1 MLLDAT
7 YICGGPL
14 LYRAPRG
21 TTDILPEDQ
30 RYWTYVHYVARNVV
44 NKYGYKRVDT
54 PIFEQTDL
62 FTRGVGEVTD
72 IVEKEMYSFL
82 DRGGDSITLRP
93 EGTASVCRAYL
104 EHGMHNLPQPVRL
117 FYTSPT
123 FRYERPQAGRFRQHH
138 QFGVEALG
146 EADSYIDTEIIDMA
160 WKFMGALGL
169 ENLRLL
175 VNNIGD
181 GECRP
186 KYLDSL
192 KAYYSDQLSILCKDC
207 NQRITRNPLRLLDCK
222 QETCSQISA
231 KAPRSVDF
239 LCLDCKYH
247 WDTLIG
253 YLDRIKLPYSIEH
266 RLVRGLDY
274 YTRTVFEIQPENAG
288 SQGTILAGGRYDGLM
303 EELKGRSTPGIGFAT
318 GIERIILALK
328 DQNIPVPDE
337 DPIILVL
344 TYMGDEAK
352 MVAVYILSSL
362 HAAGI
367 KAVMAPSGKSLRSQ
381 MRYANNI
388 GVSHVLVLGQ
398 EELEKG
404 SLVLRDM
411 LGGSQRMIGLESV
424 VQEISSL

>member
-1 MLLDAT
+1 MLLRGT
-7 YICGGPL
+7 YIWRTL
-14 LYRAPRG
+14 VYRAPRG

-30 RYWTYVHYVARNVV
+30 RYWTYVHSVARNVV
-44 NKYGYKRVDT
+44 NTYGYRRVDT

-93 EGTASVCRAYL
+93 EGTASVCRSYL

-117 FYTSPT
+117 FYSSPT

-146 EADSYIDTEIIDMA
+146 EPDSYIDTEIIDMA
-160 WKFMGALGL
+160 WKFMGQLGL
-169 ENLRLL
+169 KNLRLL

-181 GECRP
+181 SECRP
-186 KYLDSL
+186 HYLESL
-192 KAYYSDQLSILCKDC
+192 KSYYSDQLGLLCKDC
-207 NQRITRNPLRLLDCK
+207 NQRVIRNPLRLLDCK
-222 QETCSQISA
+222 QQVCSQISET
-231 KAPRSVDF
+231 APRSIDF
-239 LCLDCKYH
+239 LCIDCKYH
-247 WDTLIG
+247 WDTLVA
-253 YLDRIKLPYSIEH
+253 YLDRIDLPYSIEH

-288 SQGTILAGGRYDGLM
+288 SQSTILAGGRYDGLI
-303 EELKGRSTPGIGFAT
+303 EELKGRPTPGIGFAT
-318 GIERIILALK
+318 GIERIILALR
-328 DQNIPVPDE
+328 DQQIPIPEE
-337 DPIILVL
+337 DSIKVVL

-352 MVAVYILSSL
+352 MESVYILASL
-362 HAAGI
+362 HEAGI
-367 KAVMAPSGKSLRSQ
+367 NAVMAPSGKSLRSQ

-388 GVSHVLVLGQ
+388 GVSYVLVLGQ
-398 EELEKG
+398 DELDKG

-411 LGGSQRMIGLESV
+411 AGGSQRMISLESV
-424 VQEISSL
+424 VQEVSNI

>member
-138 QFGVEALG
+138 QFGVEVLG

-253 YLDRIKLPYSIEH
+253 YLDRIKLPYS
-266 RLVRGLDY
+266 
-274 YTRTVFEIQPENAG
+274 
-288 SQGTILAGGRYDGLM
+288 
-303 EELKGRSTPGIGFAT
+303 
-318 GIERIILALK
+318 
-328 DQNIPVPDE
+328 
-337 DPIILVL
+337 
-344 TYMGDEAK
+344 
-352 MVAVYILSSL
+352 
-362 HAAGI
+362 
-367 KAVMAPSGKSLRSQ
+367 
-381 MRYANNI
+381 
-388 GVSHVLVLGQ
+388 
-398 EELEKG
+398 
-404 SLVLRDM
+404 
-411 LGGSQRMIGLESV
+411 
-424 VQEISSL
+424 

>member
-1 MLLDAT
+1 M
-7 YICGGPL
+7 
-14 LYRAPRG
+14 YRAPRG

-30 RYWTYVHYVARNVV
+30 RYWTYVHSVARNVV
-44 NKYGYKRVDT
+44 NTYGYRRVDT
-54 PIFEQTDL
+54 PIFEQTEL

-138 QFGVEALG
+138 QFGVEVLG

-328 DQNIPVPDE
+328 DQNIPIPDE
-337 DPIILVL
+337 DPIKLVL

-352 MVAVYILSSL
+352 MEAVYILSSL

>member
-93 EGTASVCRAYL
+93 EGTASVCRSYL

-160 WKFMGALGL
+160 WKFMGELGL

-192 KAYYSDQLSILCKDC
+192 KAYYSNQLSILCKDC

-222 QETCSQISA
+222 QEICSQISA

-303 EELKGRSTPGIGFAT
+303 EELKGRATPGIGFAT

-328 DQNIPVPDE
+328 DQNIPIPDE
-337 DPIILVL
+337 DPIKLVL

-352 MVAVYILSSL
+352 MEAVYILSSL
-362 HAAGI
+362 HDAGI

-411 LGGSQRMIGLESV
+411 LGGSQRMIDLESV